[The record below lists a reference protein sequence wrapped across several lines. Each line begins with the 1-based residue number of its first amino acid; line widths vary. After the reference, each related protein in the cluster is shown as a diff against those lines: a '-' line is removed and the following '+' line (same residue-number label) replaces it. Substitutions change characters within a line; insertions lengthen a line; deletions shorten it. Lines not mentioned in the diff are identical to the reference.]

1 MTTADMMCADVAF
14 TNNVLAVAYQSRT
27 DDFVGLGIVVYLPPI
42 DLPAVPL
49 GGFKQSRP
57 ALPIMGVS
65 EVGTALA
72 GLSAAASPW
81 HDGFHFID
89 LKLSALTHVS
99 QYLAPDLSDV
109 MRAAPAALPAGARQ
123 LTALLVSRCHSAQCV
138 GLLSTE
144 GEVTIYRSGQLHS
157 RSLVQHA

>member
-1 MTTADMMCADVAF
+1 MICTDVDLA
-14 TNNVLAVAYQSRT
+14 NKVLAVAYQRRA

-42 DLPAVPL
+42 DLPAVAL
-49 GGFKQSRP
+49 GGFKQARP

-65 EVGTALA
+65 EIGTALA

-81 HDGFHFID
+81 HDGFHFVD
-89 LKLSALTHVS
+89 LKFSALTHVS
-99 QYLAPDLSDV
+99 QYLAPDLTAL
-109 MRAAPAALPAGARQ
+109 MRAAPADLPAGARQ
-123 LTALLVSRCHSAQCV
+123 LTALLVSRYPSAQCV
-138 GLLSTE
+138 GLLSTQ